1 MTTPVFSAV
10 DDDLLRAIGAEP
22 EHLLEPEAQ
31 VYTNRDLDMASAKL
45 VGFDM
50 DYTLAI
56 YNKQPMEQLQYDL
69 TVERLVTKAG
79 YPEEIRELRYDPT
92 FIVRGLLVD
101 KRAGHLIK
109 MDTHGRVGRV
119 FHGRTRLTKE
129 QVQAFYQN
137 LRIKPSSTTF
147 ASVDTLFSMP
157 EACLY
162 ANLVDFF
169 TKRFHEKKST
179 APIALPPNM
188 VRASAEAAQDLS
200 FAAQETSLLSVINTW
215 KLFDDVRTA
224 IDDIHRDGSLKSIIM
239 ADLPRY
245 FVVDDK
251 LPLTLHK
258 LRSAGKKLFL
268 LTNSYWTYTQAVM
281 SHLLDGRLKEYASW
295 RQYFDVVI
303 VGGRKPRFFTD
314 RDPFLE
320 IAPLENTEQVIG
332 EVTSER
338 FERGRVYQGGNIETF
353 ERMTQARGEEILYV
367 GDHIF
372 GDILRSRKDSRWR
385 TCLIVEELAEE
396 LRGTIENRLLL
407 ERLTAID
414 EQRHEYDDAISQ
426 QRALLSEIDAAIDA
440 HKLPEALHKKAED
453 TSKRLKKDIDVAKRA
468 LRALD
473 REVHEI
479 QDTLDKSFNVH
490 WGRLLK
496 SNNELSRFGAQV
508 ALYACTYTSRVSNFI
523 AYSPVHFFRAPRE
536 LMSHDRVMSR
546 ASSTQD

>member
-1 MTTPVFSAV
+1 V
-10 DDDLLRAIGAEP
+10 DEDLLRAIGAEE
-22 EHLLEPEAQ
+22 EHLLEPENQ
-31 VYTNRDLDMASAKL
+31 VYTNRDLDMSNTKL

-56 YNKQPMEQLQYDL
+56 YNKLPMEQLQYDL
-69 TVERLVTKAG
+69 TLDRLVTRGG
-79 YPEEIRELRYDPT
+79 YPEEIRELKYDPT

-119 FHGRTRLTKE
+119 FHGRTRLAPD
-129 QVQAFYQN
+129 QVRAYYAN
-137 LRIKPSSTTF
+137 MRIKPSSTTF

-162 ANLVDFF
+162 ANLVDLF
-169 TKRFHEKKST
+169 TRRFQEKKST

-188 VRASAEAAQDLS
+188 VRASAAAAADLS
-200 FAAQETSLLSVINTW
+200 FAAQETSQLSVINTW
-215 KLFDDVRTA
+215 KLFDDVRNA

-239 ADLPRY
+239 ADLSRY
-245 FVVDDK
+245 FVVDEK

-268 LTNSYWTYTQAVM
+268 LTNSHWLYTQAVM

-320 IAPLENTEQVIG
+320 VAPIEGSEQVVG

-385 TCLIVEELAEE
+385 TCLIVEELQEE
-396 LRGTIENRLLL
+396 LRGTLDNRGFI

-414 EQRHEYDDAISQ
+414 EERHRMDDAISQ
-426 QRALLSEIDAAIDA
+426 QRALLTEIDQAIADK
-440 HKLPEALHKKAED
+440 KLTDELHRKAED
-453 TSKRLKKDIDVAKRA
+453 TSKRLKKEIDVAKRA

-473 REVHEI
+473 REAHEI
-479 QDTLDKSFNVH
+479 QDTLDKSFNTH

-508 ALYACTYTSRVSNFI
+508 SLYACTYTSRVSNFI

-536 LMSHDRVMSR
+536 LMSHDRVR
-546 ASSTQD
+546 YWGTAPRVLPPE